1 MEITTNG
8 SKTNIIIYIK
18 YVKYNKYT
26 NPIDFRK
33 STIIKEAGKRVWCE
47 NVKRA
52 KNFRN
57 LGAFRFSSC
66 WNGIEQVLKKFL
78 LILILF

>member
-1 MEITTNG
+1 MNG
-8 SKTNIIIYIK
+8 NNNKWVKNYNIIIYIK

-33 STIIKEAGKRVWCE
+33 STIIKEAGKTVWCE

-57 LGAFRFSSC
+57 LGAFRFSDMLER
-66 WNGIEQVLKKFL
+66 I
-78 LILILF
+78 

>member
-1 MEITTNG
+1 MNG
-8 SKTNIIIYIK
+8 NDNKRVKNYNIILYIK

-33 STIIKEAGKRVWCE
+33 STIIKEAGKTVWCE

-57 LGAFRFSSC
+57 LGAFRFSDML
-66 WNGIEQVLKKFL
+66 ERD
-78 LILILF
+78 